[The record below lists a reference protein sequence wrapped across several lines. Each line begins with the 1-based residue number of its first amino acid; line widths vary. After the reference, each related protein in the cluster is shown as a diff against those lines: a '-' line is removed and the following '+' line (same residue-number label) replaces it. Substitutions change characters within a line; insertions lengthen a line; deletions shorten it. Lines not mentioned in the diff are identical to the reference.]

1 MFANLAT
8 MAQSM
13 IDIANETVVTYVSE
27 FILFTN
33 TFFTISVL
41 ADKKRTQ
48 RDIPAWVPIDSS
60 CSLKLAPYV
69 S

>member
-27 FILFTN
+27 FIFVYKH
-33 TFFTISVL
+33 FFTISVL
-41 ADKKRTQ
+41 ADQKTH
-48 RDIPAWVPIDSS
+48 PASHP
-60 CSLKLAPYV
+60 SLGT
-69 S
+69 